1 MYTTCYGLLTPST
14 GCLHSY
20 FYSSIVVNIR
30 NYSVLRR
37 NLDKSKVNII
47 EVFSHGQLY
56 TAISRIRTRRDGL
69 VVVASEDQA
78 DTKNVVYAEMLS

>member
-37 NLDKSKVNII
+37 DLDKSKVNLIL
-47 EVFSHGQLY
+47 FYALPAP
-56 TAISRIRTRRDGL
+56 TAVRSSFFLIDYGT
-69 VVVASEDQA
+69 
-78 DTKNVVYAEMLS
+78 